1 MFSNLSCSQN
11 SSEDLKIIHDKFE
24 YKNKPIDPKL
34 LQEFL
39 PWLSDGGSIVT
50 SVNIAEAYGTDE
62 YSYYNAKIT
71 ENNGAVRFTYNDGN
85 YTEYEWLGTLDIHLL
100 TITQG
105 GGGTGR
111 FNDLMLVNFDINP
124 KKQDRNLNM
133 NIVGLYPLG
142 DRMKYE
148 IITCKNKI
156 FVENE
161 LYKNNKLFL
170 KCKKDYFFEVKK

>member
-133 NIVGLYPLG
+133 NIVGLYPLE
-142 DRMKYE
+142 DRMKYK
-148 IITCKNKI
+148 ITTYKNKI

-161 LYKNNKLFL
+161 LYKNNKLVL
-170 KCKKDYFFEVKK
+170 KYKKEYCFEVKK